1 MDKSPHS
8 SASIALRELLKE
20 KRLERGLHQ
29 SDISTILKRPQ
40 SFVSKYENGER
51 KIDLI
56 DFIFIC
62 KSMNIEPKLVLEE
75 FIKIIENPIK
85 NSSFYDK

>member
-1 MDKSPHS
+1 MDKSPYS

-20 KRLERGLHQ
+20 KRLERGINQ
-29 SDISTILKRPQ
+29 ADISIILNRPQ

-56 DFIFIC
+56 DFVFIC
-62 KSMNIEPKLVLEE
+62 KAMNIDPKLILEE
-75 FIKIIENPIK
+75 FIEIIEMPIRK
-85 NSSFYDK
+85 SNF